1 MDRIINKYNLM
12 KRIIEDSQNDFN
24 QKELQ
29 IMKFDTLLKLTELLY
44 RKNSNIKVSRSKEL

>member
-1 MDRIINKYNLM
+1 M